1 MQTVT
6 PVLFVDRI
14 EPSVRFWVDLLG
26 FQVAHEVMEGEEAGF
41 VILVRDELQLMY
53 QSYTSVSHDIPE
65 LSVPF
70 SGCSGI
76 TYIKVPDL
84 RDVEW
89 ALRDVELLVP
99 RRTTAYGAVELF
111 VREPG
116 GHVVG
121 FAEFRAG

>member
-14 EPSVRFWVDLLG
+14 EPSVRFCVDLLG
-26 FQVAHEVMEGEEAGF
+26 FEVAHEVPEGEETGF

-53 QSYTSVSHDIPE
+53 QSYESVSHDIPA
-65 LSVPF
+65 LAKPAT
-70 SGCSGI
+70 GCAGI
-76 TYIKVPDL
+76 VYIKVPDL

-116 GHVVG
+116 GHVFG